1 MGEETEAQK
10 VSLGRFTQIAS
21 WQSQDLNP
29 DSRPG
34 LPLREGTIWPSYQTS
49 QPTAA
54 QIVRDDRLHVVTLY
68 VFQRRSYI
76 CVSAYPPLPCTDF
89 LVLCVSHLSFFDL
102 ISLTIFIGFFRHSI
116 ICSLSFL
123 QPVTALFLV
132 WSCPSPLPFSIFPFY
147 KYVLRT
153 CRVPGVV
160 QRPVVS
166 HEGKP

>member
-1 MGEETEAQK
+1 MGEEAEAQK
-10 VSLGRFTQIAS
+10 VSLGRFTQVVS

-34 LPLREGTIWPSYQTS
+34 LSLREGTTWPSYQTS

-54 QIVRDDRLHVVTLY
+54 RIVRDDRLRVVTSY
-68 VFQRRSYI
+68 VFQRQSSIR
-76 CVSAYPPLPCTDF
+76 VSAYPLLPCTDF
-89 LVLCVSHLSFFDL
+89 LVLCVSRLSFFDL
-102 ISLTIFIGFFRHSI
+102 VSSPVFIGFFRRSI

-123 QPVTALFLV
+123 QPITTLLLV
-132 WSCPSPLPFSIFPFY
+132 WSCPSPLPSSLFPFY
-147 KYVLRT
+147 KYVLRA

-166 HEGKP
+166 HGGKP